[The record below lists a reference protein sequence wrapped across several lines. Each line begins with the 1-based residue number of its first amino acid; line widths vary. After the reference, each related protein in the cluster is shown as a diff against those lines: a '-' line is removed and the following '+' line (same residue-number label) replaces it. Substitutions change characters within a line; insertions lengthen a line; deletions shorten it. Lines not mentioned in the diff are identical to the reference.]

1 MAAGAPALLAE
12 GEAALERGDWSTARS
27 VFSGAVA
34 RDDTPDACH
43 GLARALEWAGD
54 FDAATHWYERAYAG
68 YRARGETRRAALI
81 AGRELAFL
89 HAAVHGNGAAA
100 GGWLARARSLAAEAG
115 TCVEVGWV
123 QLAEALATDDP
134 DQVEAHAR
142 AAARIARRLGDED
155 LWFCALAYR
164 GMGLVLRGR
173 IADGMRCVDEAAV
186 AATNGEV
193 RDHLVIGEIFCTMLL
208 CCELA
213 LDVRR
218 AEQWLA
224 VADAAGRASHDLWV
238 SAICLMH
245 HGGVL
250 TAAGRWPEAE
260 EELTTALRIHE
271 TGMRA
276 LRSEVSVRLAD
287 LRVRQGRLA
296 EAAELLAGNEFDVRA
311 VLPLARLHLARGEPE
326 MAAAVLRRSL
336 DGATVLQA
344 SALALL
350 AQVHADCGRPAE
362 AEAVGDRLRALAARN
377 RLPHVG
383 AFAEQAAAVVA
394 RPDGRTAVL
403 PHLEAA
409 LVGFARAGLPWEAAR
424 ARLAI
429 AHEVC
434 GAAPDVA
441 VAEARA
447 ALAVLRRLGARQ
459 DADEAAALL
468 RRLDTRPGAGP
479 RAGGPLTERERDVLR
494 LVVEGLS
501 NQAIATRLFLSKRT
515 VEHHVGSILAKL
527 GVATRA
533 EAMARVARS
542 GMP

>member
-1 MAAGAPALLAE
+1 
-12 GEAALERGDWSTARS
+12 
-27 VFSGAVA
+27 
-34 RDDTPDACH
+34 
-43 GLARALEWAGD
+43 
-54 FDAATHWYERAYAG
+54 
-68 YRARGETRRAALI
+68 
-81 AGRELAFL
+81 
-89 HAAVHGNGAAA
+89 
-100 GGWLARARSLAAEAG
+100 
-115 TCVEVGWV
+115 
-123 QLAEALATDDP
+123 
-134 DQVEAHAR
+134 
-142 AAARIARRLGDED
+142 
-155 LWFCALAYR
+155 
-164 GMGLVLRGR
+164 
-173 IADGMRCVDEAAV
+173 
-186 AATNGEV
+186 
-193 RDHLVIGEIFCTMLL
+193 
-208 CCELA
+208 
-213 LDVRR
+213 
-218 AEQWLA
+218 
-224 VADAAGRASHDLWV
+224 
-238 SAICLMH
+238 
-245 HGGVL
+245 
-250 TAAGRWPEAE
+250 
-260 EELTTALRIHE
+260 
-271 TGMRA
+271 MRA

-362 AEAVGDRLRALAARN
+362 AEEVGDRLRALAARN